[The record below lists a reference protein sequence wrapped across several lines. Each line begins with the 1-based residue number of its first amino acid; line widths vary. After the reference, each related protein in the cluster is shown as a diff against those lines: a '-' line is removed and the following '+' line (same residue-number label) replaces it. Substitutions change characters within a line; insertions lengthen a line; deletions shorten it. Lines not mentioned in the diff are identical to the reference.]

1 MPGHYSRTVTERNQK
16 AASKSITDLVVEI
29 AALEQEV
36 VRKEL
41 HLLSLYRKAF
51 DQYLSESGSVT
62 SEVHY

>member
-1 MPGHYSRTVTERNQK
+1 MAIYYRCILSLDLALLQ
-16 AASKSITDLVVEI
+16 SITDLVVEI

>member
-1 MPGHYSRTVTERNQK
+1 MAIYYRCILSLDLALLQ
-16 AASKSITDLVVEI
+16 SITDLVVEI

-62 SEVHY
+62 SEVRY